1 MSPIRIHINRIQLRT
16 QGIDPATAQAIVRE
30 LGPALLREL
39 AHQPEF
45 LGSLPQYQSGPGRDL
60 NLGTLP
66 VNSHQASASINQTVA
81 QAAIAAIRSP
91 PPPTHN

>member
-1 MSPIRIHINRIQLRT
+1 MSPIRIHIDRIQLRI
-16 QGIDPATAQAIVRE
+16 QGIDPVTAQAIARE

-45 LGSLPQYQSGPGRDL
+45 LRSLPQNQPGPRRDL

-66 VNSHQASASINQTVA
+66 VNPHQDIASINQTVA

-91 PPPTHN
+91 PSPTNN